1 MKKDK
6 SLKILIFA
14 VVLLIPI
21 IYSFF
26 YLKSYWDP
34 YADLTG
40 LKIAVVNLDE
50 GQNGKNQ
57 GDEFLTELKNSGTF
71 DICDTTLIEANEGMK
86 DGKYYALI
94 TIPSDFTSCL
104 NSASSKEKQIST
116 ITYSPN
122 QASNYLS
129 SQIINSGIKT
139 IETNLRAS
147 INSEIAGTLADKL
160 KEVPDSLLKISDGA
174 KTILD
179 GSKSLNSGLKQISDG
194 TDKLSEN
201 YSKFNDGVSSAYD
214 GAKKIEDGL
223 TTVGNG
229 VDTLSNGSES
239 LNNAISLI
247 NNGIADLS
255 SQSTDGITKLS
266 NGISTITSGASNLNK
281 SVASYVDN
289 VDTLAQKSSSYVQD
303 TASVMNDVNSYISD
317 VTSTTSDAYELL
329 LKLSNA
335 DATDEAKMQELIIQ
349 AKNIIAK
356 KDVENLTTKANDII
370 SKEAYLS
377 ASKEI
382 VYRSTKIQE
391 AGPLVKEGSQKLDKG
406 VQNFA
411 ESASSL
417 TSLTTGI
424 TTIKNAMTKVGNG
437 ASSLNSGV
445 SSLKEGIATLQN
457 GTNSLTGGLYTLN
470 SSSSVIKD
478 AISTLDTG
486 ASSAYDGSTKLVNG
500 LEEFNSEIE
509 NGLNDTNEQL
519 EALEGIEEFAKNPV
533 EFKTQAYGTVDSYG
547 VAFTPLF
554 LCIGLWVGAL
564 MAYVVLFYDQKHR
577 FGIFDSANSNK
588 FMQNISYILI
598 GVAQG
603 IIVGFLLKVGLGF
616 KVENLFLY
624 YFASILIG
632 ITFMSIIQFLIKNFG
647 DVGKFLALVVL
658 VLQLAA
664 SGGTFPIETINKGF
678 QLVTPYLPMTYSIK
692 LLREILVPTATNFKT
707 NYILI
712 LTGITVFCVAVT
724 YIVDV
729 IKSKKQ
735 KSEVK

>member
-6 SLKILIFA
+6 LLKIVIFV

-40 LKIAVVNLDE
+40 LKIAIVNLDE
-50 GQNGKNQ
+50 GENGKNQ
-57 GDEFLTELKNSGTF
+57 GEEFLNELKNSGTF
-71 DICDTTLIEANEGMK
+71 DICDTTLTEANDGMR

-147 INSEIAGTLADKL
+147 INSQIAETLADNL
-160 KEVPDSLLKISDGA
+160 KEVPVSLLKISDGA
-174 KTILD
+174 KVILE
-179 GSKSLNSGLKQISDG
+179 GSQTLNSGLKQISDG
-194 TDKLSEN
+194 TSTLNEN
-201 YSKFNDGVSSAYD
+201 YAKFNDGVNSAYD
-214 GAKKIEDGL
+214 GSKKIEEGL
-223 TTVGNG
+223 TSVGDG

-239 LNNAISLI
+239 LNSAIALI
-247 NNGIADLS
+247 NNGVNELS
-255 SQSTDGITKLS
+255 NQGSEGITKLS
-266 NGISTITSGASNLNK
+266 NGISTIAAGTSNLNE
-281 SVASYVDN
+281 SVLSYVDN
-289 VDTLAQKSSSYVQD
+289 VDTLAQKSSSYVQS
-303 TASVMNDVNSYISD
+303 TADIMNDVNSYISD
-317 VTSTTSDAYELL
+317 ATSANKDAYELL

-335 DATDEAKMQELIIQ
+335 DTTNAEKMQELTSQ
-349 AKNIIAK
+349 AKNIIANNSQ
-356 KDVENLTTKANDII
+356 ENLATKANNII
-370 SKEAYLS
+370 TKEAYLS
-377 ASKEI
+377 TSGEV
-382 VYRSTKIQE
+382 VYRATKIQE
-391 AGPLVKEGSQKLDKG
+391 AGTLVKGGVQKLDDG
-406 VQNFA
+406 VKEFA
-411 ESASSL
+411 TSASSL
-417 TSLTTGI
+417 TNLTSGI
-424 TTIKNAMTKVGNG
+424 TEIKNAMEKVSKGS
-437 ASSLNSGV
+437 SSLNYGILSIREGV
-445 SSLKEGIATLQN
+445 IALQN
-457 GTNSLTGGLYTLN
+457 GSGSLTDGLSTLN
-470 SSSSVIKD
+470 TSSLTIKD
-478 AISTLDTG
+478 AISTLDNG
-486 ASSAYDGSTKLVNG
+486 VSSAYDGSTKLVNG
-500 LEEFNSEIE
+500 LEEFDTQIQE
-509 NGLNDTNEQL
+509 GLNDTNEQL
-519 EALEGIEEFAKNPV
+519 EALDGIEEFAKNPV

-577 FGIFDSANSNK
+577 FGIFDSKNSNN
-588 FMQNISYILI
+588 FMQNLAYILI

-603 IIVGFLLKVGLGF
+603 VIVGFLLKVGLGF
-616 KVENLFLY
+616 KVDNLLLY

-632 ITFMSIIQFLIKNFG
+632 ITFMSIIQFFIKNFG

-692 LLREILVPTATNFKT
+692 LLREILVPTATNFKG

-712 LTGITVFCVAVT
+712 LTGITVFCLVVT
-724 YIVDV
+724 YIIDV
-729 IKSKKQ
+729 IKAKKQ
-735 KSEVK
+735 KA

>member
-6 SLKILIFA
+6 LLKIVIFA

-50 GQNGKNQ
+50 GENGKNQ
-57 GDEFLTELKNSGTF
+57 GEEFLNELKNSGTF
-71 DICDTTLIEANEGMK
+71 DICDTTLTEANDGMR

-147 INSEIAGTLADKL
+147 INSQIAETLADNL
-160 KEVPDSLLKISDGA
+160 KEVPVSLLKISDGA
-174 KTILD
+174 KVILE
-179 GSKSLNSGLKQISDG
+179 GSQTLNSGLKQISDG
-194 TDKLSEN
+194 TSTLNEN
-201 YSKFNDGVSSAYD
+201 YAKFNDGVNSAYD
-214 GAKKIEDGL
+214 GSKKIEEGL
-223 TTVGNG
+223 TSVGDG
-229 VDTLSNGSES
+229 VDTLSNGSYS
-239 LNNAISLI
+239 LNSAIALI
-247 NNGIADLS
+247 NNGVNELS
-255 SQSTDGITKLS
+255 NQGSEGITKLS
-266 NGISTITSGASNLNK
+266 NGISTIVAGTSNLNE
-281 SVASYVDN
+281 SVSSYVDN
-289 VDTLAQKSSSYVQD
+289 VDTLAQKSSSYVQS
-303 TASVMNDVNSYISD
+303 TADIMNDVNSYISD
-317 VTSTTSDAYELL
+317 ATSANEDAYELL

-335 DATDEAKMQELIIQ
+335 DTTNAEKMQELINQ
-349 AKNIIAK
+349 AKNIIANN
-356 KDVENLTTKANDII
+356 DQENLATKANNII
-370 SKEAYLS
+370 TKETYLS
-377 ASKEI
+377 TSGEV
-382 VYRSTKIQE
+382 VYRATKIQE
-391 AGPLVKEGSQKLDKG
+391 AGTLVKGGAQKLDDG
-406 VQNFA
+406 VKEFVT
-411 ESASSL
+411 SASSL
-417 TSLTTGI
+417 TNLTSGI
-424 TTIKNAMTKVGNG
+424 TEIKNAMEKVSKGS
-437 ASSLNSGV
+437 SSLNYGILSLMEGV
-445 SSLKEGIATLQN
+445 TALQN
-457 GTNSLTGGLYTLN
+457 GSGSLTAGLSTLN
-470 SSSSVIKD
+470 TSSLTIKD
-478 AISTLDTG
+478 AISTLDNG
-486 ASSAYDGSTKLVNG
+486 VSSAYDGSIKLVNG
-500 LEEFNSEIE
+500 LEEFDTQIQE
-509 NGLNDTNEQL
+509 GLNDTNEQL
-519 EALEGIEEFAKNPV
+519 EALDGIEEFAKNPV

-577 FGIFDSANSNK
+577 FGIFDSKNSNN
-588 FMQNISYILI
+588 FMQNIAYVLI

-603 IIVGFLLKVGLGF
+603 VIVGFLLKVGLGF
-616 KVENLFLY
+616 KVDNLLLY

-632 ITFMSIIQFLIKNFG
+632 ITFMSIIQFFIKNFG

-678 QLVTPYLPMTYSIK
+678 QSVTPYLPMTYSIK
-692 LLREILVPTATNFKT
+692 LLREILVPTATNFKG

-712 LTGITVFCVAVT
+712 LTGITVFCLVVT

-729 IKSKKQ
+729 IKAKKQ
-735 KSEVK
+735 KA